1 MAPIRLERREPA
13 RNIQRF
19 YAITVTRTLFGSWAM
34 VREWGRIGQPGTV
47 RETWFETETAA
58 LAAGEKVRQRKEKRG
73 YRAISRAREG
83 PRDNGDCVKF
93 RSIVYVNK
101 ISLG

>member
-1 MAPIRLERREPA
+1 VADRKRMIPSIRLERREPA

-47 RETWFETETAA
+47 RETWFETEGEAWAA
-58 LAAGEKVRQRKEKRG
+58 YA
-73 YRAISRAREG
+73 
-83 PRDNGDCVKF
+83 PT
-93 RSIVYVNK
+93 
-101 ISLG
+101 

>member
-1 MAPIRLERREPA
+1 MTSIYLERREPA
-13 RNIQRF
+13 RNRQRF

-58 LAAGEKVRQRKEKRG
+58 IEAGAEVRQRKEKRG
-73 YRAISRAREG
+73 YHAV
-83 PRDNGDCVKF
+83 NGFDKA
-93 RSIVYVNK
+93 
-101 ISLG
+101 G